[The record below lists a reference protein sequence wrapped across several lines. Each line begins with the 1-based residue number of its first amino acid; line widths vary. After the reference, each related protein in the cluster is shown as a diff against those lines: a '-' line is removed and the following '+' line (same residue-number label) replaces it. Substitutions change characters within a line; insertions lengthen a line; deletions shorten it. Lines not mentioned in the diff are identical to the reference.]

1 MVRPCARSSA
11 RTLEGEN
18 RVTTVIRAR
27 KNAGHTW
34 SAGFTLMEVI
44 VALAVIGVAATIGV
58 SMFGGSYTAG
68 RDVTDRR
75 VAQQIAQAVLD
86 DLQRDPASYKWPAAT
101 NELQLVE
108 RLDGKSTVTPP
119 EVSVPDPLIL
129 KTIRNQYALYKTQ
142 SYVKLNDASPN
153 TCELT
158 TVVSWVRASRPHA
171 ITLTALAPKR
181 VLEGKP

>member
-1 MVRPCARSSA
+1 MRSVFRA
-11 RTLEGEN
+11 DAGRGII

-27 KNAGHTW
+27 NNAGQTW
-34 SAGFTLMEVI
+34 SAGFTLMEII
-44 VALAVIGVAATIGV
+44 VALAVIAVAATIGV
-58 SMFGGSYTAG
+58 SMFGGSYSAG

-75 VAQQIAQAVLD
+75 VAQQIAEAVLD
-86 DLQRDPASYKWPAAT
+86 DLQRDPAAYKWPAAT

-108 RLDGKSTVTPP
+108 RQDGTTNVAPP
-119 EVSVPDPLIL
+119 KVSVPDSLIQ
-129 KTIRNQYALYKTQ
+129 KTVRNQYALYTAR

-158 TVVSWVRASRPHA
+158 TVVSWMRASRPHA